1 MSAMCRL
8 IKTRLGLAVCILF
21 VCVSCDSNA
30 PRTSVVKGVVE
41 LDGKP
46 LAGFDKGSV
55 VLTPVGGRLA
65 VGPINPNSGTFEL
78 HTYDS
83 GDGAIVGPAK
93 LAVIAVRL
101 TNGSA
106 DDDRHAGGKSILPEH
121 FSDRDNSGLE
131 CEVKAGDANFFR
143 IMLTKDGKG
152 KIETQ

>member
-1 MSAMCRL
+1 MFRL
-8 IKTRLGLAVCILF
+8 TTIRFALVACILLA
-21 VCVSCDSNA
+21 CVSCDSNA
-30 PRTSVVKGVVE
+30 PRTSIVKGVVE

-46 LAGFDKGSV
+46 LSGFDKGSV

-65 VGPINPNSGTFEL
+65 VGPINPNTGAFEL
-78 HTYDS
+78 HTSDS

-101 TNGSA
+101 TDGSA
-106 DDDRHAGGKSILPEH
+106 DGDRHAGGKSILPEH

-143 IMLTKDGKG
+143 IVLTKDGKG